1 VFGRPI
7 PTGEVVAKIEAVDA
21 ASVSRVMRR
30 LAASPPTFAA
40 LGPVGR
46 IESYA
51 AIAARL
57 H

>member
-1 VFGRPI
+1 
-7 PTGEVVAKIEAVDA
+7 VDA
-21 ASVSRVMRR
+21 KAVSRVMRR
-30 LAASPPTFAA
+30 VLSSPLTFAA